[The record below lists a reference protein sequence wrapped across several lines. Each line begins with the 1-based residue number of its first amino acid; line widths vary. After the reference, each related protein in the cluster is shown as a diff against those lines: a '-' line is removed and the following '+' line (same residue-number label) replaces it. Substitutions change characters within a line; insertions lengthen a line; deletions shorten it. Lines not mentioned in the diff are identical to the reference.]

1 MFTVVRAWPEL
12 LALGVIM
19 LSFTVMA
26 VYAG

>member
-1 MFTVVRAWPEL
+1 MHTVTRAWPEL
-12 LALGVIM
+12 LALGAIL

>member
-1 MFTVVRAWPEL
+1 MLTLVRVWPEA
-12 LALGVIM
+12 LALGVIL